1 MGRPAHDL
9 DTLRL
14 PLRCSAP
21 RAGGRGFGG
30 FSYGERVPEGAEERF
45 RRSSRWLAE
54 DALGIGVRG
63 GHGRLMMVP
72 PAKRGSR
79 TAGRH
84 AAELPALRRVL
95 ATGRPESEGLRW
107 RVAVET
113 LLPGYFVLLARSSR
127 GGGHFSIRGGKE
139 SLLSAPLFPRHT
151 RRFRASPRDPAARGA
166 GSRLPTGLCSSAAV
180 PPWLTGPAGPHAAF
194 VRVGFRLDS
203 ACRWLCWQ

>member
-1 MGRPAHDL
+1 MPGA
-9 DTLRL
+9 
-14 PLRCSAP
+14 
-21 RAGGRGFGG
+21 
-30 FSYGERVPEGAEERF
+30 GERVPEGAEERF
-45 RRSSRWLAE
+45 RRSRWLGE

-113 LLPGYFVLLARSSR
+113 SLPSYFVLLARSSR

-139 SLLSAPLFPRHT
+139 SLLSAPVSPSHPTLSRFLPWPGRQRGRFPVT
-151 RRFRASPRDPAARGA
+151 RGSLLVCGRAPLAHAAGRPARGLRA
-166 GSRLPTGLCSSAAV
+166 RGFPTRQCLQVALLAVSPEPPFLFEGKLISKERLKGVVSLAT
-180 PPWLTGPAGPHAAF
+180 
-194 VRVGFRLDS
+194 
-203 ACRWLCWQ
+203 

>member
-9 DTLRL
+9 DTPRL

-30 FSYGERVPEGAEERF
+30 FSYRERVPEGAEERF
-45 RRSSRWLAE
+45 RRSRWLGE
-54 DALGIGVRG
+54 DALGIRVRG
-63 GHGRLMMVP
+63 GHGRLMMMP

-113 LLPGYFVLLARSSR
+113 SLPSYLSCLPGAV
-127 GGGHFSIRGGKE
+127 GVGV
-139 SLLSAPLFPRHT
+139 T
-151 RRFRASPRDPAARGA
+151 FRLGA
-166 GSRLPTGLCSSAAV
+166 GSGVCCRSPRFPATPDAFALRPVARPPEGQVPGYPRVSARRR
-180 PPWLTGPAGPHAAF
+180 P
-194 VRVGFRLDS
+194 
-203 ACRWLCWQ
+203 